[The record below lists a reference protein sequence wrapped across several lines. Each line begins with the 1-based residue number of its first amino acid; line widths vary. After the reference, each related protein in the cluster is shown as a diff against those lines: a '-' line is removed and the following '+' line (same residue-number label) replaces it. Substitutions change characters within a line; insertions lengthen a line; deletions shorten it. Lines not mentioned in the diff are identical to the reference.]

1 MKILSYYGVHY
12 VNNSLES
19 SATPAAGTITTG
31 KDDML
36 SMNELRDMV
45 TFHSDVQ
52 SMLQLIHTLSD
63 PVTSSEDMV
72 TALLELEYHVHQI
85 DNARDLDILG
95 GLSLIVRLLN
105 HSDNQIQATAALTL
119 GAAMQG

>member
-1 MKILSYYGVHY
+1 MHMYFIGIHY

-19 SATPAAGTITTG
+19 STTPDAGTITTG

-36 SMNELRDMV
+36 SMNELRVMV
-45 TFHSDVQ
+45 TFHSDVE
-52 SMLQLIHTLSD
+52 SMLRLVRILGDSE
-63 PVTSSEDMV
+63 TSPEDMV

-95 GLSLIVRLLN
+95 GLSLVVRLLN